1 MVLYGFVLV
10 ALSHE
15 YVSLQWQT
23 LKVLKQKQAQQQIK
37 QITPRLN
44 RGGSGPMWE
53 NAKALDTI
61 RCSCKSGTYFFYRT
75 HLPPEEFHMSLLFGF
90 LSIATPILDSYYDS

>member
-1 MVLYGFVLV
+1 MVPNGFMPV
-10 ALSHE
+10 ALPHE
-15 YVSLQWQT
+15 YISSA
-23 LKVLKQKQAQQQIK
+23 VLKQKQAQQQIK
-37 QITPRLN
+37 QITSELN
-44 RGGSGPMWE
+44 RGGSGPTWE

-90 LSIATPILDSYYDS
+90 LRIATPILDSYYDSKAL